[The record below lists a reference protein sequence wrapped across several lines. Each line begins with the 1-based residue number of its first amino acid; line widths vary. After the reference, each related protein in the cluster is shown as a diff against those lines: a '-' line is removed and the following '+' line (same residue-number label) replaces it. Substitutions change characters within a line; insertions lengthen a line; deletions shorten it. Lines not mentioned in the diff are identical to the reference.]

1 MTTFL
6 TEGQAAACAIVY
18 PERLASEPHSGP
30 QDGVG
35 LRKVAICI
43 VVPMGANPP

>member
-1 MTTFL
+1 MTTSF

-18 PERLASEPHSGP
+18 PELLASEPHSGP
-30 QDGVG
+30 QEGVG

-43 VVPMGANPP
+43 IVPTGANPP